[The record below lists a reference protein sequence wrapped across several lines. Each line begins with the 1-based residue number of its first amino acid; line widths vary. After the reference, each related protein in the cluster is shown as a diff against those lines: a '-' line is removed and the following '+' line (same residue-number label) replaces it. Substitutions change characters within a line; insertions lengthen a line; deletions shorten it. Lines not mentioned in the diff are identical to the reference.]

1 MGRTDGRLR
10 RLRKAGADVEA
21 AAEALQTAWQRF
33 ERALAGA
40 PGLIPADAEQSLELL
55 EDVEVFAG
63 APTTASRRR
72 AASIRLRAA
81 PRRIR

>member
-1 MGRTDGRLR
+1 MGRTDGQLR
-10 RLRKAGADVEA
+10 RLRAAGAGVER

-33 ERALAGA
+33 ERALASA
-40 PGLIPADAEQSLELL
+40 PGLIPEDAERSLELL

-72 AASIRLRAA
+72 AASLRLRAA
-81 PRRIR
+81 PRRTR